1 MQRKTTLWDKL
12 FHRFRK
18 EPGENTEEF
27 LDWMVQMR
35 LDYLAN
41 HGTVTSEETLM
52 AELTASLTTPD
63 RELTANEKTTL
74 ALFVDRIEYEKQL
87 IYKEGVLDG
96 ILLAKAIHKVS

>member
-1 MQRKTTLWDKL
+1 MQQKTTLWDKL

-18 EPGENTEEF
+18 ESGENTEGF

-35 LDYLAN
+35 LDYLAH

-63 RELTANEKTTL
+63 REPTASEKTTL